1 MRAPAI
7 RFPAILRPRITE
19 EISRLMSSGADLLL
33 VEAPAGFGKTAALVQ
48 WSADEPGTFWLSAE
62 YAQNLGELLQDLPGA
77 NMSEGGWEYQAAQPT
92 TVIIDDYEFLTN
104 PDVDRAVAHLLE
116 GSENL
121 RLVVLSRKA
130 TLFDTPLVTS
140 RLRVARLRAADLEFT
155 EEECDALAQM
165 RGVGGTPSQW
175 RLLDNVG
182 RWPLGVQAAFSSVV
196 RGVDEAH
203 CATALADGVYRRA
216 GSRPRLQ
223 ILTAAAR
230 FPGVRVRTLARA
242 MEASEVQVGR
252 YRQALEEKGAL
263 RLNGDGEGG
272 VGEPL
277 EATVP
282 YLSGQAEQVWDAK
295 KLGYLSEM
303 MALEEEQDD
312 PASSFRILMQ
322 DLRLDLAAEVLNR
335 NFAVIVDD
343 GLTLQALREVPVERL
358 GGYPEILMCRVI
370 LERADT
376 SQPVAAF
383 DDLVRRLHDSVRTSM
398 VTADGRR
405 MLTLQ
410 AYLIAATRMLGNWE
424 EALLLGRDLMLRLG
438 ELDLTVSDPHLRIVA
453 PMYLE
458 VARTAYLSGD
468 VALAREAAAAG
479 LEAATIVGDQEE
491 RVHALGLLAL
501 VHTLSG
507 EGAGASANLTKMD
520 DILRDEGVTQRGVS
534 WVDGEIARVI
544 LQTHGGNLDGAQ
556 ATLQRLSS
564 LAERLEQ
571 WPLIV
576 LVEADFASFSQ
587 DQMAGLTLLESRLRH
602 WPDHKPLGEHW
613 RSTVLEWQAN
623 ASVFVGRVAQAQEL
637 IDQVHSP
644 ELFGVT
650 TRVRLK
656 LVNGDFDGVVGEV
669 TDGLEKAQRP
679 MTRQQLLLYGAVAAG
694 KLQKWDLALKWW
706 SALAKECAN
715 LPIWFFS
722 LVPYQWL
729 VENVSDLQQR
739 SGSEEIPCVA
749 SQIEALPQPYQMVV
763 LEALTP
769 KESAVLKALGS
780 GRSISAIAE
789 ELYVSQNTVKFH
801 LRSVY
806 RKLGV
811 TGRADAVRIA
821 KQVGI
826 L

>member
-1 MRAPAI
+1 M
-7 RFPAILRPRITE
+7 
-19 EISRLMSSGADLLL
+19 
-33 VEAPAGFGKTAALVQ
+33 AA
-48 WSADEPGTFWLSAE
+48 
-62 YAQNLGELLQDLPGA
+62 
-77 NMSEGGWEYQAAQPT
+77 
-92 TVIIDDYEFLTN
+92 
-104 PDVDRAVAHLLE
+104 
-116 GSENL
+116 
-121 RLVVLSRKA
+121 
-130 TLFDTPLVTS
+130 
-140 RLRVARLRAADLEFT
+140 ARQRW
-155 EEECDALAQM
+155 ALAAGSAG
-165 RGVGGTPSQW
+165 RV
-175 RLLDNVG
+175 LL
-182 RWPLGVQAAFSSVV
+182 RCA
-196 RGVDEAH
+196 GVDEAQ
-203 CATALADGVYRRA
+203 CATALADGVYGRA

-242 MEASEVQVGR
+242 METSEVQVGR

-358 GGYPEILMCRVI
+358 GDYPEILMCRVI

-438 ELDLTVSDPHLRIVA
+438 ELDLTASDPHVRIVA

-507 EGAGASANLTKMD
+507 DGAGGLSEPDQNGRYFEGRGRHSARSVLGGWGDCTRNTANPRWQSRWGPS
-520 DILRDEGVTQRGVS
+520 DI
-534 WVDGEIARVI
+534 
-544 LQTHGGNLDGAQ
+544 
-556 ATLQRLSS
+556 
-564 LAERLEQ
+564 AE
-571 WPLIV
+571 
-576 LVEADFASFSQ
+576 
-587 DQMAGLTLLESRLRH
+587 
-602 WPDHKPLGEHW
+602 
-613 RSTVLEWQAN
+613 TVLP
-623 ASVFVGRVAQAQEL
+623 G
-637 IDQVHSP
+637 
-644 ELFGVT
+644 
-650 TRVRLK
+650 
-656 LVNGDFDGVVGEV
+656 
-669 TDGLEKAQRP
+669 
-679 MTRQQLLLYGAVAAG
+679 
-694 KLQKWDLALKWW
+694 
-706 SALAKECAN
+706 
-715 LPIWFFS
+715 
-722 LVPYQWL
+722 
-729 VENVSDLQQR
+729 
-739 SGSEEIPCVA
+739 
-749 SQIEALPQPYQMVV
+749 
-763 LEALTP
+763 
-769 KESAVLKALGS
+769 
-780 GRSISAIAE
+780 
-789 ELYVSQNTVKFH
+789 
-801 LRSVY
+801 
-806 RKLGV
+806 
-811 TGRADAVRIA
+811 
-821 KQVGI
+821 
-826 L
+826 